1 MAPPPYVPPKP
12 TKIPKMG
19 GVKVISGIW
28 VPWTGGKPYSNW
40 KQLDGAPTNTDNL
53 NFLRGSGPKAT
64 ISYNARREGLYKDE
78 PNKRFS
84 TKDDLDDFSKQLLT
98 AFKNHGLDT
107 ITYRKDAVSGKM
119 TSVLEEYH

>member
-1 MAPPPYVPPKP
+1 MAPRPYVPPFP
-12 TKIPKMG
+12 TKVPKMG
-19 GVKVISGIW
+19 GMKVISGVW
-28 VPWTGGKPYSNW
+28 VPWTGGKPDCNW
-40 KQLDGAPTNTDNL
+40 HRLDGTPTDIDNP

-84 TKDDLDDFSKQLLT
+84 TKDDLDDFSKQLLV

-107 ITYRKDAVSGKM
+107 HVP
-119 TSVLEEYH
+119 